1 MKLIYPNFKIQPMRI
16 SQESID
22 SFNKSEQ
29 SIHQSSFNAI
39 SDSLSHKNVDI
50 DSIVS
55 KISKFHIATP
65 SWALGTG
72 GTRFGR
78 FPGGG
83 EPSTLPQKIEDIGVL
98 RALSNQTSSVSLH
111 IPWDIPK
118 DANAIKQI
126 ADEVKIGFDS
136 VNSNTFQDCADGAN
150 TPNGKSY
157 KYGSL
162 CNSDPEVRD
171 QAIKHNI
178 ECIDY
183 GKALGSKALTVWLA
197 DGSNFPGQA
206 NFRHQYQRVLES
218 LQTIYKALPE
228 DWYMFT
234 EHKPFE
240 PNFYSSVVNDW
251 GSSLLLAKATGEKCL
266 CLVDLGHHLPNTN
279 IEQVVSR
286 VLMEGRLAG
295 FHFNDSK
302 YSDDDLTAGSL
313 KPYQLFLIFNELLDF
328 LEGDEITN
336 PDLAWMIDASHN
348 IKDPL
353 EDLLQSLDAI
363 AVAYAQSL
371 LIDKKALQAAQ
382 DANDVTLGQELLQDA
397 YRTDVR
403 PLIAEARLRTGA
415 AINPIK
421 AYRSLGVRKA
431 LTEERGENSVS
442 SGL

>member
-1 MKLIYPNFKIQPMRI
+1 MRI
-16 SQESID
+16 SQDKLD
-22 SFNKSEQ
+22 SFNKANLAT
-29 SIHQSSFNAI
+29 HQTAFNAL
-39 SDSLSHKNVDI
+39 SDILSNNGYDVNSL
-50 DSIVS
+50 VS

-83 EPSTLPQKIEDIGVL
+83 EPATLEQKIEDVGIL
-98 RALSNQTSSVSLH
+98 KALSNQTSSVSLH
-111 IPWDIPK
+111 IPWDIPS
-118 DANAIKQI
+118 DAAAIKGVADDVNI
-126 ADEVKIGFDS
+126 AFDA
-136 VNSNTFQDCADGAN
+136 VNSNTFQNCADGAN

-162 CNSDPEVRD
+162 CNSDPAVRD

-178 ECIDY
+178 DCIEY

-206 NFRHQYQRVLES
+206 NFRHQYQRVLAS
-218 LQTIYKALPE
+218 LKEIYKALPE

-251 GSSLLLAKATGEKCL
+251 GSSLLLAKNTGEKCL

-328 LEGDEITN
+328 MEGDELDN

-348 IKDPL
+348 VKDPM

-363 AVAYAQSL
+363 ALAYAQAL
-371 LIDKKALQAAQ
+371 LIDKKALAAAQ
-382 DANDVTLGQELLQDA
+382 ESNDVTLCQEILQEA

-403 PLIAEARLRTGA
+403 PLIAEARIKAGA
-415 AINPIK
+415 AFNPIK
-421 AYRSLGVRKA
+421 AYRDLGVRQG
-431 LTEERGENSVS
+431 LIDERGYDTVS